1 MMSKK
6 RILPSIGLEGTKEEL
21 LEFLSDFEINKI
33 AISFVGDRMV
43 LTTSVPVDI
52 NLMDI
57 FEQAYGISNENK
69 LDLNLVESSF
79 DLLTNPKFTVTKRKD
94 WMISTPFVLNNAI
107 IIRQKIKPTP
117 VLEDNPKPQLYR
129 RNVASRDSLSV
140 RNDSLR

>member
-57 FEQAYGISNENK
+57 FEQAYGISNKMKK
-69 LDLNLVESSF
+69 L
-79 DLLTNPKFTVTKRKD
+79 
-94 WMISTPFVLNNAI
+94 
-107 IIRQKIKPTP
+107 
-117 VLEDNPKPQLYR
+117 
-129 RNVASRDSLSV
+129 
-140 RNDSLR
+140 